1 MPMMFLAAMM
11 MAQAPAAA
19 EAVLPAQPVA
29 VAPAPATAPSA
40 KAKEKKICKTDEA
53 DSGSHM
59 TKRTCLTAEEWAQ
72 RGQGMINNSRSGM
85 SASPDKN

>member
-1 MPMMFLAAMM
+1 MSLVIAALLVS
-11 MAQAPAAA
+11 AQAAAA
-19 EAVLPAQPVA
+19 PQP
-29 VAPAPATAPSA
+29 VAPAPATAPAA